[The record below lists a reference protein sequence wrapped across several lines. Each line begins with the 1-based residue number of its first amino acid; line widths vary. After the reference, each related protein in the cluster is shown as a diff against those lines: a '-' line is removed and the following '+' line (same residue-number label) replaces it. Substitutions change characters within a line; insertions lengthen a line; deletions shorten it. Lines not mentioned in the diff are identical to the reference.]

1 MVPAPR
7 GASTILLVDGLAD
20 GRTVT
25 LITGASTGIGAE
37 FARQFAAR
45 GHDLV
50 VVARSADRLE
60 RLAAELRGAHGVDVT
75 VIPMDLSAPTAAGE
89 LLRRTDSL
97 GLDIDVLVNNAG
109 FGTHCDVADADPE
122 RLEEAVELNCR
133 TLVGT
138 TARYLPGMRA
148 RGGGAIINVAST
160 AAFQPL
166 PKMAVYGATKAFVLS
181 FTEALW
187 AEERA
192 HGVRVLAV
200 CPGLTDTPFFDVAGG
215 AAAGAAS
222 GTAASALTRT
232 PQQVVAHTIRALT
245 GRKPS
250 FVDGVANAFV
260 SRVVTRVL
268 PRRLVIAVA
277 GRVISG

>member
-1 MVPAPR
+1 V
-7 GASTILLVDGLAD
+7 V
-20 GRTVT
+20 VT

-45 GHDLV
+45 GDDLV
-50 VVARSADRLE
+50 VVARSADKLND
-60 RLAAELRGAHGVDVT
+60 LAEQLRGAHGVNVT
-75 VIPMDLSAPTAAGE
+75 VIAMDLSVPTAAGD
-89 LLRRTDSL
+89 LWQRTNGV

-122 RLEEAVELNCR
+122 RLEEEVQLNCR

-138 TARYLPGMRA
+138 TARYLPRMRA
-148 RGGGAIINVAST
+148 RGRGTVINVAST
-160 AAFQPL
+160 AAFLPL

-187 AEERA
+187 AEERK

-200 CPGLTDTPFFDVAGG
+200 CPGLTDTAFFEVAGEAAMKAASG
-215 AAAGAAS
+215 AAAS
-222 GTAASALTRT
+222 RFTRT
-232 PQQVVAHTIRALT
+232 PQQVVDSTMRALA

-250 FVDGVANAFV
+250 FVDGAANALVWRGFT
-260 SRVVTRVL
+260 RVV
-268 PRRLVIAVA
+268 PKRLMIAL
-277 GRVISG
+277 SGWLIEG